1 MEKQL
6 WKLKEVSEIWNIET
20 DILLEM
26 CMNEKFNLLYHAKGG
41 MRLLC
46 IPFSEKFYKEFYS
59 DLMLLLK
66 PIECKQLRLYGFV
79 EVRGGFPIKD
89 IKYYQIENAEDVNET
104 KFHEG
109 IIKLESFPESIII
122 LLESVRLT
130 VEDIWVHQSDKK
142 EFEEE
147 NQLDLE
153 VENKVI
159 KNITKKG
166 YRSPLKQLIDEVDQE
181 IHAQIKKKPTHIQ
194 VWTQLGKGD
203 YEIIVKKSFYELIWY
218 NGEINKKIKLTVFK
232 KYLSEI
238 RRDRRE
244 AKNPS

>member
-1 MEKQL
+1 MDKQF

-20 DILLEM
+20 DVLLEM
-26 CMNEKFNLLYHAKGG
+26 CMNERFNLLFYAKGA
-41 MRLLC
+41 MRLVYQQLGEVKKMT
-46 IPFSEKFYKEFYS
+46 FESEM
-59 DLMLLLK
+59 MLKLNPEDSKKLRLNGDIDVFIGY
-66 PIECKQLRLYGFV
+66 PIEDIHYIQV
-79 EVRGGFPIKD
+79 ENE
-89 IKYYQIENAEDVNET
+89 ENAEKRKFYDGTIELET
-104 KFHEG
+104 LQASTIF
-109 IIKLESFPESIII
+109 
-122 LLESVRLT
+122 LLESLHLT
-130 VEDIWVHQSDKK
+130 SEDIWVHQIDKK
-142 EFEEE
+142 EFEEINE
-147 NQLDLE
+147 LDLK

-181 IHAQIKKKPTHIQ
+181 IHAQIKKKPPYIK
-194 VWTQLGKGD
+194 VWNKLKNGKYD
-203 YEIIVKKSFYELIWY
+203 IIIKGGFYELIWY